1 MQQAKTAIIL
11 GATGL
16 TGGILLDKLIK
27 DDRYRQIKVFGRN
40 HVSQKSEKIEEY
52 LIDLFELEKIQE
64 LFTGDEVFC
73 CIGTTKSKTPDKELY
88 RQIDFGIPATAA
100 KLTKRNS
107 IGTFM
112 VISALGADED
122 SNIFYNKVKG
132 EMEGAVLEQKISNTY
147 ILQPSLIAGDRA
159 ENRLME
165 SIFINLMKLGNHLLI
180 GGLKKYRSI
189 EPEEIANAMQYLAN
203 HPYES
208 GRIESDKIKTLSNS
222 SE

>member
-1 MQQAKTAIIL
+1 MEQAKTAIIL

-16 TGGILLDKLIK
+16 TGGILLDKLIR
-27 DDRYRQIKVFGRN
+27 DDRYRKIKVFGRN

-52 LIDLFELEKIQE
+52 LIDLFELEKLQE

-100 KLTKRNS
+100 KLAKRNGIS
-107 IGTFM
+107 TFM

-132 EMEGAVLEQKISNTY
+132 EMEGAVLEQKITNTY

-165 SIFINLMKLGNHLLI
+165 SIFINLMKFGNHFLI

-189 EPEEIANAMQYLAN
+189 KPEEIANAMRYLAN
-203 HPYES
+203 HQYKS

>member
-1 MQQAKTAIIL
+1 MEQAKTAIIL

-16 TGGILLDKLIK
+16 TGGILLDKLVK
-27 DDRYRQIKVFGRN
+27 DDRYRKIRIFGRN
-40 HVSQKSEKIEEY
+40 HVAQKSEKIEEY
-52 LIDLFELEKIQE
+52 LIDLFEMEKVQE
-64 LFTGDEVFC
+64 LFKGDEVFC

-100 KLTKRNS
+100 KLAKRNN
-107 IGTFM
+107 IDTFM

-132 EMEGAVLEQKISNTY
+132 EMEGAVLEQKIPNTY

-165 SIFINLMKLGNHLLI
+165 SIFIKLMKFGNHLLI
-180 GGLKKYRSI
+180 GNLKKYRTI

-203 HPYES
+203 HQYPG
-208 GRIESDKIKTLSNS
+208 GRIESDKLKAFSNNS
-222 SE
+222 A

>member
-1 MQQAKTAIIL
+1 MEQAKTAIIL

-27 DDRYRQIKVFGRN
+27 DERYRKIKVFGRN
-40 HVSQKSEKIEEY
+40 HVSQRSEKIEEY
-52 LIDLFELEKIQE
+52 LIDLFELEKVQE
-64 LFTGDEVFC
+64 LFTGEEVFC

-100 KLTKRNS
+100 KLAKRNN
-107 IGTFM
+107 IYTFM

-132 EMEGAVLEQKISNTY
+132 EMEGAVLEQKIPNTY

-165 SIFINLMKLGNHLLI
+165 SIFIKLMKFGNHLLI
-180 GGLKKYRSI
+180 GNLKKYRSI

-208 GRIESDKIKTLSNS
+208 GRIESDKIKAFSNTS
-222 SE
+222 A

>member
-1 MQQAKTAIIL
+1 MEQAKTAIIL

-27 DDRYRQIKVFGRN
+27 DDRYRKIKVFGRN

-100 KLTKRNS
+100 KLAKRNN

-112 VISALGADED
+112 VISALGADEN

-165 SIFINLMKLGNHLLI
+165 SIFINLMKLGNNLLI